1 MAILTSGKIEY
12 KTKKIITDREGRF
25 MIQESIYMEAIHV
38 HTPKSRVPKYT
49 SQIQTKLE
57 RKTDSPTIIGD
68 FNTPFS

>member
-1 MAILTSGKIEY
+1 
-12 KTKKIITDREGRF
+12 